1 MKVLV
6 IIPQE
11 KFNNKEYNT
20 VVSGLKLHNIDFDL
34 ASTSKIKATGYIAKE
49 FNDNPMEV
57 FPDLAIE
64 DIDIKNYNCL
74 IIIGGSGNKKYL
86 WNNDKLLGKI
96 QKAYSC
102 NILVAAI
109 CLAPIC
115 LINAGII
122 KSSNITAYKTKE
134 TQKIIEES
142 GNIYM
147 DKEVYI
153 NKNIITANGPGAS
166 KEFIETIVSKLG
178 VSR

>member
-1 MKVLV
+1 MKVLI

-11 KFNNKEYNT
+11 KFNNKEFNT
-20 VVSGLKLHNIDFDL
+20 VVNSLKVNDISYDI

-57 FPDLAIE
+57 IPDMVIE
-64 DIDIKNYNCL
+64 DIDIKNYFCL

-86 WNNDKLLGKI
+86 WNNEDLHIKI
-96 QKAYSC
+96 QQAKNS
-102 NILVAAI
+102 NILIAAI

-134 TQKIIEES
+134 TQKIIEDS
-142 GNIYM
+142 GNSYI

-153 NKNIITANGPGAS
+153 DTKIITANGPRAS
-166 KEFIETIVSKLG
+166 KKFIDTIFSYLG
-178 VSR
+178 EE